1 MKTFLVFLAIIAVS
15 TASDINLNE
24 LCRGI
29 LFASLPHPAD
39 QNLFIGCIQGK
50 GTVFGCN
57 DPDEVFDS
65 SQVAC
70 VTNKI
75 PSNPGHEELC
85 EEFVSGWFPHEEF
98 CELYIVCEFSKPNVR
113 QCPENSIFFPAL
125 PGCIP
130 GDRVTCEFDNS
141 SSEPTTTEATSQTT
155 VSTEPTTPTTTSTIP
170 SIITTSN
177 PNDVNISFVCPPLG
191 GFIPNQT
198 NCSRYF
204 ECILGVR
211 HARTCE
217 DDQIFDVITSQCGDR
232 STSLCAV
239 NIRCV

>member
-1 MKTFLVFLAIIAVS
+1 MKFFLVFLSIIAVS

-29 LFASLPHPAD
+29 LFATLPHPAD
-39 QNLFIGCIQGK
+39 QTLFIGCIQGK

-57 DPDEVFDS
+57 ESDEVFDQ

-70 VTNKI
+70 VTNQN
-75 PSNPGHEELC
+75 PSNPGHDALC
-85 EEFVSGWFPHEEF
+85 DEFESGWFPHEES

-113 QCPENSIFFPAL
+113 ECPENSIFYPAL

-141 SSEPTTTEATSQTT
+141 TSEATTTGTTSQTT
-155 VSTEPTTPTTTSTIP
+155 VSTEPTTTSSNTTP
-170 SIITTSN
+170 N
-177 PNDVNISFVCPPLG
+177 PNQVNISFVCPPLG
-191 GFIPNQT
+191 GNIPNQA

-211 HARTCE
+211 HARACE
-217 DDQIFDVITSQCGDR
+217 NDQIFDVITSQCGDI
-232 STSLCAV
+232 STSLCAS